1 MTSTLQGK
9 QLLKVYYKDAGTNAH
24 WRPFNSIIN
33 EFEQVFAHGV
43 GISGP
48 SVNVNKNM

>member
-1 MTSTLQGK
+1 MTSTQQDK
-9 QLLKVYYKDAGTNAH
+9 QLLKVYYKDASKNTH

-33 EFEQVFAHGV
+33 DFEQVFAHGV

-48 SVNVNKNM
+48 SATVNKNM